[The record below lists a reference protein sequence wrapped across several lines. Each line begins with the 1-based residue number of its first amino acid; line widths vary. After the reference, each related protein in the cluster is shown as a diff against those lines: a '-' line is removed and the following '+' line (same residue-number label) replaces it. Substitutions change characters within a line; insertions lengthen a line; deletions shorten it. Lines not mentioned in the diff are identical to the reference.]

1 MCSSLS
7 ELGSVHHNP
16 PIEVIVETD
25 DNWLVQEAAR
35 IQQLYVTQEPDAEIT
50 VYFGKEGVELR
61 KTNKPHQN
69 GFRVDFS
76 TIDRRTGAG
85 NLSKKQPLPKAIGSC
100 KTIIDATAGFSVD
113 AARLTLMGFRVV
125 AFEKSPILA
134 LMVRDAIRRTQED
147 ASLFEAL
154 CNKLECV
161 EADSAARLLTIPK
174 PDVIY
179 LDPMFPPKRK
189 KSALPPGPIQLIQSL
204 VGYDNIHET
213 KALFQ
218 IALTRASS
226 RVVVKRPNHAPT
238 LGENPIVIHKGKLV
252 RYEVYRPHF

>member
-1 MCSSLS
+1 
-7 ELGSVHHNP
+7 
-16 PIEVIVETD
+16 
-25 DNWLVQEAAR
+25 
-35 IQQLYVTQEPDAEIT
+35 
-50 VYFGKEGVELR
+50 
-61 KTNKPHQN
+61 
-69 GFRVDFS
+69 
-76 TIDRRTGAG
+76 
-85 NLSKKQPLPKAIGSC
+85 
-100 KTIIDATAGFSVD
+100 
-113 AARLTLMGFRVV
+113 
-125 AFEKSPILA
+125 
-134 LMVRDAIRRTQED
+134 MVRDAIRRTQED